1 MARYLLL
8 WEYDTSR
15 CPLDPKEKVSQWLAL
30 TDIVK
35 RQLKSGEIK
44 EWAHYAGESAGYVIV
59 EGNELDALKI
69 SDIYAPYVKFT
80 SKVLLTIEQ
89 CEQVWKSL

>member
-1 MARYLLL
+1 MARYMLL

-15 CPLDPKEKVSQWLAL
+15 CPLDAKEKVGQWLAL
-30 TDIVK
+30 TDVVK

-69 SDIYAPYVKFT
+69 SGTYAPYVKFT